1 MTLGAGDTPVAE
13 PLDAFLRSKAK
24 GGTESGNYRRN
35 CERVIREFLDWLDRN
50 EETTTF
56 ADLDPR
62 TFRRFAR
69 DLTTHDATSD
79 EPLRRRELT
88 AGTVRTYYAQVS
100 AYMGWCV
107 REGYLDR
114 NPAQQNVAT
123 EPLPDDDGRRSGD
136 QQAWTDDHRRT
147 ITTHVDRAVNK
158 TLDDIGD
165 DGDLFE
171 AVKPYRD
178 RALVYVLCYSGVRGG
193 ELVADPK
200 DDRRVGLRWDDVS
213 LADSTLTVFSKNQRW
228 SDRSLPS
235 QALAAVDR
243 YRTVLDP
250 HPDWPVFPTLHY
262 PSLYGAIRDGLS
274 TDHGWDES
282 RVEQH
287 VDDLTG
293 HTAIFETLR
302 EYDIAPPAMTT
313 DGVRRTMRRLCD
325 DAGLEL
331 DDKHGYLAPHG
342 GRRGVGEVMVRQ
354 RGFTAAARLLDN
366 SEAMVREHYSH
377 IEAKDLAADAG
388 SAFDEHDG

>member
-1 MTLGAGDTPVAE
+1 MTPGPSDTTVAE

-35 CERVIREFLDWLDRN
+35 CERVVREFLEWLDRRG
-50 EETTTF
+50 EATTF

-69 DLTTHDATSD
+69 DLTTHDPTAE
-79 EPLRRRELT
+79 EPLCRRELT

-100 AYMGWCV
+100 AYIGWCV

-114 NPAQQNVAT
+114 NPAQQNVAK

-136 QQAWTDDHRRT
+136 QQAWTDDHRRA
-147 ITTHVDRAVNK
+147 ITTHVDRAVSEA
-158 TLDDIGD
+158 LDGISD
-165 DGDLFE
+165 DGELFE

-200 DDRRVGLRWDDVS
+200 DDRRVGLRWEDVS

-262 PSLYGAIRDGLS
+262 PSLYEVIRTGLS
-274 TDHGWDES
+274 ADGWAES
-282 RVEQH
+282 SVEEY
-287 VDDLTG
+287 VDDLSG
-293 HTAIFETLR
+293 HPAIFETLR
-302 EYDIAPPAMTT
+302 EYDLSPPSMTT
-313 DGVRRTMRRLCD
+313 DGVRRTMRRLCA
-325 DAGLEL
+325 DADIEL
-331 DDKHGYLAPHG
+331 DDRHGYLAPHG

-388 SAFDEHDG
+388 SAFEEHDG